1 MLLTIDVG
9 NTQTTLC
16 LFDKTHS
23 IAKQWRMATDTTD
36 TTDQLH
42 ERLFG
47 YFLMNNFSLE
57 IVTKAAIA
65 SVVPILAQR
74 WEDCINELYGF
85 KPYVVDA
92 TKDCGMEIDMPY
104 PTQVGADRIAN
115 AIAAKS
121 IYGAPCIV
129 VDFGTATNID
139 VVDAKGAFCGGAIMP
154 GFMLS
159 AQSLFARAA
168 KLASV
173 PLVAPEKALG
183 RTTEQALQSGMV
195 IGAAAQIEG
204 LVARIRKEL
213 GSDNI
218 PVIATGG
225 AASIV
230 MEATDIFDYHNPD
243 LTLLGVKKIYELNA
257 QK

>member
-16 LFDKTHS
+16 LFDKTQS

-36 TTDQLH
+36 TVDQLH

-47 YFLMNNFSLE
+47 YFLMHDLSLE
-57 IVTKAAIA
+57 IVSRAAIA

-74 WEDCINELYGF
+74 WESCIEELYGF
-85 KPYVVDA
+85 KPYLVDA
-92 TKDCGMEIDMPY
+92 TKNCGMQINMPY

-115 AIAAKS
+115 AVAAKDL
-121 IYGAPCIV
+121 YGAPCIV

-139 VVDAKGAFCGGAIMP
+139 VVDEQGAFCGGAIMP

-159 AQSLFARAA
+159 AQSLFERAA

-173 PLVAPEKALG
+173 PLVAPEHALG
-183 RTTEQALQSGMV
+183 KTTETALQSGMV

-204 LVARIRKEL
+204 LVARIKAEM
-213 GSDNI
+213 GIEDI
-218 PVIATGG
+218 PIIATGG
-225 AASIV
+225 VAPVV

-243 LTLLGVKKIYELNA
+243 LTLLGVKKIYELN
-257 QK
+257 QG

>member
-16 LFDKTHS
+16 LFDKDQT

-47 YFLMNNFSLE
+47 YFLMNNLSID
-57 IVTKAAIA
+57 IVSKAALA

-74 WEDCINELYGF
+74 WEDCIMELYGF
-85 KPYVVDA
+85 KPYVVDP
-92 TKDCGMEIDMPY
+92 TKDCGMPIDMPY

-115 AIAAKS
+115 ALAAKEL
-121 IYGAPCIV
+121 YGAPCIV

-139 VVDAKGAFCGGAIMP
+139 VVDHKGAFCGGAIMP

-159 AQSLFARAA
+159 AQSLFSRAA
-168 KLASV
+168 KLSSV
-173 PLVAPEKALG
+173 NLVAPKHALG
-183 RTTEQALQSGMV
+183 RTTEEALQSGMV

-204 LVARIRKEL
+204 LVARIQKEL
-213 GSDNI
+213 GDTSI
-218 PVIATGG
+218 PVVATGG
-225 AASIV
+225 VAPVV
-230 MEATDIFDYHNPD
+230 MQATDIFDHHNPD
-243 LTLLGVKKIYELNA
+243 LTLLGVKKIYEHNTR
-257 QK
+257 

>member
-9 NTQTTLC
+9 NTQTTLG

-23 IAKQWRMATDTTD
+23 IAKQWRMATDSTD

-57 IVTKAAIA
+57 IVSKAAIA
-65 SVVPILAQR
+65 SVVPILTQR
-74 WEDCINELYGF
+74 WEECINELYGF
-85 KPYVVDA
+85 KPYVIDA
-92 TKDCGMEIDMPY
+92 TKNCGMKINMPY
-104 PTQVGADRIAN
+104 PSQVGADRIAN
-115 AIAAKS
+115 AVAAQS

-139 VVDAKGAFCGGAIMP
+139 VVNAEGAFCGGAIMP

-159 AQSLFARAA
+159 AQSLFSRAA
-168 KLASV
+168 KLSSV
-173 PLVAPEKALG
+173 PLVAPQHALG
-183 RTTEQALQSGMV
+183 KTTEEALQSGMV

-204 LVARIRKEL
+204 IVDRIRKEL
-213 GSDNI
+213 GDDTI
-218 PVIATGG
+218 PVVATGG
-225 AASIV
+225 VAHIV
-230 MEATDIFDYHNPD
+230 TEATDIFDYHNPD
-243 LTLLGVKKIYELNA
+243 LTLLGVRKIYELNA
-257 QK
+257 Q

>member
-74 WEDCINELYGF
+74 WEECIHELYGF
-85 KPYVVDA
+85 DPYVVDA
-92 TKDCGMEIDMPY
+92 TKTKGIKIDMPY

-115 AIAAKS
+115 AIAAKN
-121 IYGAPCIV
+121 IYGYPCIV

-139 VVDAKGAFCGGAIMP
+139 VVDDKGAFCGGAIMP

-159 AQSLFARAA
+159 AQSLFSRAA
-168 KLASV
+168 KLSSV
-173 PLVAPEKALG
+173 PLIAPKQALG

-204 LVARIRKEL
+204 LVQRIKKEL
-213 GSDNI
+213 GDESI

-225 AASIV
+225 AARVI

-243 LTLLGVKKIYELNA
+243 LTLLGVKAIYELNA
-257 QK
+257 E

>member
-16 LFDKTHS
+16 LFDTTHS

-57 IVTKAAIA
+57 IVCKAAIA
-65 SVVPILAQR
+65 SVVPILTQR
-74 WEDCINELYGF
+74 WEECIRELYGF
-85 KPYVVDA
+85 TPYVVDA
-92 TKDCGMEIDMPY
+92 TKDCGMNIDMPY

-115 AIAAKS
+115 AVAAKS
-121 IYGAPCIV
+121 LYGAPCIV

-139 VVDAKGAFCGGAIMP
+139 VVDANGSFCGGAIMP

-168 KLASV
+168 KLSSV
-173 PLVAPEKALG
+173 TLVAPKNALG
-183 RTTEQALQSGMV
+183 KTTEEALQSGMV

-204 LVARIRKEL
+204 LVARIKKEL
-213 GSDNI
+213 GNEEI

-225 AASIV
+225 VAPIV
-230 MEATDIFDYHNPD
+230 MEATDIFDHHNPD
-243 LTLLGVKKIYELNA
+243 LTLIGVKKIYELNA
-257 QK
+257 N

>member
-23 IAKQWRMATDTTD
+23 IAKQWRMATDSTD

-47 YFLMNNFSLE
+47 YFMMHDLSVE
-57 IVTKAAIA
+57 IVSKVAIA
-65 SVVPILAQR
+65 SVVPILTQR
-74 WEDCINELYGF
+74 WEGCIQELYGF
-85 KPYVVDA
+85 KPYVVDT
-92 TKDCGMEIDMPY
+92 TKNCGMEIDMPY

-115 AIAAKS
+115 AIAAKEL
-121 IYGAPCIV
+121 YGAPCIV

-139 VVDAKGAFCGGAIMP
+139 VVDANGAFCGGAIMP

-173 PLVAPEKALG
+173 SLVCPEHALG
-183 RTTEQALQSGMV
+183 KTTEEALQSGMV

-204 LVARIRKEL
+204 LVARIKKEM
-213 GSDNI
+213 GDPSI

-225 AASIV
+225 AASVV
-230 MEATDIFDYHNPD
+230 MEATDLFDFHNPD
-243 LTLLGVKKIYELNA
+243 LTLLGVKKIYDLNS
-257 QK
+257 K